1 MLLMEKRLRAL
12 ENDKLQLIAARA
24 EIETL
29 HDKIGLLHQNIEEV
43 SALAETRKKRNEELL
58 ISHQTEIRA
67 LTKEWE
73 DRLCTAE
80 EEREAE
86 KTRLLIAHE
95 SALREQKES
104 ADKILRQTAETYEE
118 AAKAEK
124 QRTEERAAALLE
136 QIGNSK
142 DALEKERRARA
153 PARAGGTSGTGKDAF
168 GGAAQRVE
176 KGMRALFRVG

>member
-1 MLLMEKRLRAL
+1 MEKRLRAL

-73 DRLCTAE
+73 DRLRSAE
-80 EEREAE
+80 EEREAG
-86 KTRLLIAHE
+86 K
-95 SALREQKES
+95 
-104 ADKILRQTAETYEE
+104 
-118 AAKAEK
+118 
-124 QRTEERAAALLE
+124 
-136 QIGNSK
+136 NP
-142 DALEKERRARA
+142 
-153 PARAGGTSGTGKDAF
+153 PAYCA
-168 GGAAQRVE
+168 
-176 KGMRALFRVG
+176 